1 MIEELWVVWAFALMV
16 GLAVAAAIVIG
27 RTGRE
32 RLPTLS
38 PHHAAGAA
46 ILGVIGWEVAIYL
59 PGSFQTLTV
68 AILPG
73 PGEAALPSALYVLTQ
88 GVYVAATVVAVVF
101 VLRRHVWAAIL
112 AIGLCLVRIGL
123 MTMNLWQFVQRPA
136 MIRPW
141 WPSSCPSHFS
151 RSLPPSPSGCSRSP
165 SREGSRVACLRGLE
179 PPTLIA
185 RAACEEAAGILTHR
199 SDRRD
204 QSGR

>member
-1 MIEELWVVWAFALMV
+1 MIEELWFVWAFALMV

-59 PGSFQTLTV
+59 PGSVQTLTV

-73 PGEAALPSALYVLTQ
+73 PGEAALPSALFVLTQ

-101 VLRRHVWAAIL
+101 VLRQHVWAAIL

-123 MTMNLWQFVQRPA
+123 MTMNLSQFVQRAGDDPSAVAQLVPFALLTVPA
-136 MIRPW
+136 AVAIWLFAQPLTRGKRDGVPERSRALECHPYRPV
-141 WPSSCPSHFS
+141 HI
-151 RSLPPSPSGCSRSP
+151 L
-165 SREGSRVACLRGLE
+165 RV
-179 PPTLIA
+179 
-185 RAACEEAAGILTHR
+185 
-199 SDRRD
+199 
-204 QSGR
+204 

>member
-1 MIEELWVVWAFALMV
+1 MLEELWVVWAFALMV

-59 PGSFQTLTV
+59 PGSVQTRTV

-73 PGEAALPSALYVLTQ
+73 PGDAALPSALYVLTQ

-123 MTMNLWQFVQRPA
+123 MTINLWQFVQSAGVDPTVVAQLVPFALLTVPA
-136 MIRPW
+136 AVAIWLFAQQPLTRGEQDGVPEGAETREFG
-141 WPSSCPSHFS
+141 PCTES
-151 RSLPPSPSGCSRSP
+151 RTR
-165 SREGSRVACLRGLE
+165 RVGV
-179 PPTLIA
+179 
-185 RAACEEAAGILTHR
+185 
-199 SDRRD
+199 RR
-204 QSGR
+204 R